1 MIKGARIL
9 IVDDNK
15 SLSRSLSFVLESK
28 DCVVVTASDGLEALN
43 SVKNKSFDVIFMDI
57 KMPGLNGVDT
67 FKKVKKISPTT
78 VVVMMTAYAVD
89 VLVKEALIEGA
100 YGILYKPL
108 DMEKVFEVI
117 ESTREWNQKQG
128 EGN

>member
-1 MIKGARIL
+1 MIEGARIL

-43 SVKNKSFDVIFMDI
+43 TVKNKSFDVIFMDI

-78 VVVMMTAYAVD
+78 AVVMMTAYAVD
-89 VLVKEALIEGA
+89 VLVREALREGA

-108 DMEKVFEVI
+108 DMEKVFGVI
-117 ESTREWNQKQG
+117 ESIREWNQKQG